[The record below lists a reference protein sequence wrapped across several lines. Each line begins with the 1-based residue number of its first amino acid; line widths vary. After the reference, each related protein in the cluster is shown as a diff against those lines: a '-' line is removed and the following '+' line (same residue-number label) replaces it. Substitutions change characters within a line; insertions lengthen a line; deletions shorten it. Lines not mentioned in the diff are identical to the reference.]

1 MTATDHAPLDQELR
15 QTLAELELCSH
26 VSALDYETK
35 DAGRSAEDAGG
46 KRPPGGID
54 RREDRALV
62 DKDPK
67 NPERVLRS
75 AGHYRRRL
83 QRAHSDRTK
92 RVILDEAKASLAAW
106 RQRVPM
112 KDPAKDDPGWKRFI
126 AESKESYKALAN
138 RYGVTTARISQ
149 IRKDYDTP
157 EPKIRRRVRTQIF
170 SVGCSNC
177 GTPDCAPHSDM
188 CEPCLEFGGVRESE
202 TDPFK
207 EMVA

>member
-1 MTATDHAPLDQELR
+1 MNATDHTLDQELR

-26 VSALDYETK
+26 VSALDYESK
-35 DAGRSAEDAGG
+35 DAGRSAEDPGG

-54 RREDRALV
+54 RRENRAV
-62 DKDPK
+62 VEKDPK

-75 AGHYRRRL
+75 ADHYRRRL
-83 QRAHSDRTK
+83 QHAHSDRTK
-92 RVILDEAKASLAAW
+92 RMILDEAKASLDAW
-106 RQRVPM
+106 RHRVPM

-126 AESKESYKALAN
+126 AESKESYQALAH
-138 RYGVTTARISQ
+138 RYGVSTMRIGE
-149 IRKDYDTP
+149 IRKDYGAP
-157 EPKIRRRVRTQIF
+157 APRIRKKVAR
-170 SVGCSNC
+170 CSNC

-188 CEPCLEFGGVRESE
+188 CQACLEFEGVRESE